1 MSAAILAQET
11 CEMQHAGKAVLFV
24 HLKLVPK
31 SLLNP
36 SSQQDLPCR
45 VVLGF
50 WNNLKGLSSALRQTG
65 GCSGK
70 VIRGIKLR

>member
-1 MSAAILAQET
+1 MTAAILAQET
-11 CEMQHAGKAVLFV
+11 REMRHGRKAVLFV

-36 SSQQDLPCR
+36 SSQQDLPCK

-70 VIRGIKLR
+70 EITGIKLR

>member
-1 MSAAILAQET
+1 MSAAILAQDAQG
-11 CEMQHAGKAVLFV
+11 MQHERKVVLFV

-36 SSQQDLPCR
+36 SSQQDLPCK